1 MADRTKKALLYMHLF
16 NEPLVVIYALLPF
29 ILRKDLGAS
38 LFQISIL
45 AALKPT
51 IPIFS
56 FYWSAN
62 RRLPLKINL
71 MGAWMIGRLPFL
83 FIPFIDSIWYLI
95 LACAIYE
102 LFSKSG
108 IPSVIEILKKN
119 ISKGE
124 REYILTLCMM
134 LTFLESILIGLL
146 FAGFLDQS
154 PHAWR
159 WICGITVILSLSSLF
174 AQWQIPSPD
183 AASDSIP
190 PKKPIF
196 EKITS
201 PWKETFS
208 LLKEKPDF
216 ARFQIGFMMGGFG
229 LMLIAP
235 SLAIF
240 YANTLDLSHANV
252 VTGRS
257 ILMGFGILL
266 SSYFWKEAIKNHSIF
281 KMTLWILLGFGLY
294 PILLLLA
301 KVHLAWFYF
310 SLLLYGI
317 AQAGS
322 HLLWNLSG
330 TIFSQD
336 TDSSP
341 YSRVNIFM
349 LGLRGAIA
357 PTIGGYLCYLYGPSL
372 NLMIGSFCCLSGA
385 LYMTLTSK
393 LKNQRSSDKYSLS
406 S

>member
-1 MADRTKKALLYMHLF
+1 MSNSTKKALLHMYLF
-16 NEPLVVIYALLPF
+16 NEPFVVIYALLLF

-62 RRLPLKINL
+62 RRTPLKINL
-71 MGAWMIGRLPFL
+71 MGAWIIARLPFL
-83 FIPFIDSIWYLI
+83 FVPFIDSIWYLI
-95 LACAIYE
+95 FSCAIYE
-102 LFSKSG
+102 LFNKSG
-108 IPSVIEILKKN
+108 IPSAIEILKKN
-119 ISKGE
+119 VSKGE
-124 REYILTLCMM
+124 RESILTLSMM

-154 PHAWR
+154 PKSWR
-159 WICGITVILSLSSLF
+159 WICGLTVILSLSSLF

-183 AASDSIP
+183 RASYAIAI
-190 PKKPIF
+190 KKPIF
-196 EKITS
+196 EKIAI
-201 PWKETFS
+201 PWKETFL

-235 SLAIF
+235 SLAVF

-266 SSYFWKEAIKNHSIF
+266 SSYFWKEAIKNHPIF
-281 KMTLWILLGFGLY
+281 KITLWILLGFGLY
-294 PILLLLA
+294 PIFLLLA
-301 KVHLAWFYF
+301 EIHLAWFYF
-310 SLLLYGI
+310 SLFLYGI

-330 TIFSQD
+330 AMFSQD
-336 TDSSP
+336 GDSSP
-341 YSRVNIFM
+341 YSRVNILM

-357 PTIGGYLCYLYGPSL
+357 PTIGGYLCYLYGPTL
-372 NLMIGSFCCLSGA
+372 NFIIGSFCCFTGA
-385 LYMTLTSK
+385 IYIALTSK
-393 LKNQRSSDKYSLS
+393 LKINVQKTNIL
-406 S
+406 